1 MYRKQAVRSG
11 GHGLLSQKGP
21 PRGDEQAVDM
31 VNGGAVTALT
41 RGVTAITYNSEIA
54 ARAAL
59 LAHWTRLGTLEA
71 GSRHNRLPL

>member
-1 MYRKQAVRSG
+1 M
-11 GHGLLSQKGP
+11 
-21 PRGDEQAVDM
+21 DM

-41 RGVTAITYNSEIA
+41 RGDTSITYETEIA

-71 GSRHNRLPL
+71 GAEVCSNYRCAVLRRQGDGCGGRRSRLT